1 MLKLVKNLT
10 AVFALF
16 ALTAAAV
23 PASAEVLVNGAGA
36 TFPYPLYSKW
46 FNEYAKLDSS
56 VKFNYQSIGS
66 GGGIK
71 QITAQTVDFGASDK
85 FLSDDELKAAPG
97 KLVHIPTVMGAVVVT
112 YNVPGIGKGLK
123 LTSEDVANIFLGK
136 ISMWNDPKITGDNP
150 GVHLPA
156 KPIVVVH
163 RSDGSGTTSI
173 FTDYLSGVS
182 PEWSQRVG
190 KGASVKWPIG
200 LGGKGNEGVA
210 GQIKTTPYAIGYVEL
225 AYAFENK
232 LPFAFLKNKSGHF
245 VEPSI
250 HSTSAAAAGAAKHM
264 PADYRISLVNQAGND
279 AYPVVGFTWLVVYE
293 HQKDPVKGKKLV
305 EFLNWSMHKGQKMA
319 APMLY
324 APLPENVQ
332 RMVEKTIKSIK

>member
-1 MLKLVKNLT
+1 M
-10 AVFALF
+10 
-16 ALTAAAV
+16 
-23 PASAEVLVNGAGA
+23 
-36 TFPYPLYSKW
+36 
-46 FNEYAKLDSS
+46 
-56 VKFNYQSIGS
+56 
-66 GGGIK
+66 
-71 QITAQTVDFGASDK
+71 
-85 FLSDDELKAAPG
+85 
-97 KLVHIPTVMGAVVVT
+97 
-112 YNVPGIGKGLK
+112 
-123 LTSEDVANIFLGK
+123 
-136 ISMWNDPKITGDNP
+136 
-150 GVHLPA
+150 
-156 KPIVVVH
+156 
-163 RSDGSGTTSI
+163 
-173 FTDYLSGVS
+173 
-182 PEWSQRVG
+182 
-190 KGASVKWPIG
+190 
-200 LGGKGNEGVA
+200 
-210 GQIKTTPYAIGYVEL
+210 EL